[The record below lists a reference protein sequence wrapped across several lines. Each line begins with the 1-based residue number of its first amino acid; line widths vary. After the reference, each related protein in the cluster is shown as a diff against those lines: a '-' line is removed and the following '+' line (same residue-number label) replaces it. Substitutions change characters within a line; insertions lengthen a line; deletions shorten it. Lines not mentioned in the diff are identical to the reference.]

1 MRYITRVHLSDCGWQ
16 EAYFP
21 GTTIELA
28 DPRTGKPRHTVFS
41 LENTGGKTSFL
52 ALVLSCFDTN
62 ERRFLKTLIR
72 SNQRFGDYFGEV
84 PGFILVEWDISGG
97 QTSLLDPERLITGQV
112 VVPRGEGR
120 QREFDRRFFTF
131 RSTPGLAFDDIPA
144 PGLPG
149 FKEHE
154 RLRGH
159 QDVQRWLHALRTSHP
174 GNFQDFMRQS
184 DWKRKL
190 AEEKIDTELLAA
202 QVDFNRDEG
211 GIEDFL
217 NFRSESEFV
226 RKFLTMTLPAAEADA
241 VRGVLA
247 EHVGRLSDLPRLQRR
262 RDAMHRLKEQF
273 APFVVVAEEA
283 KAAQRDVWRSGC
295 HAFGLKVALDERR
308 RRAMRQA
315 ELHCEA
321 AGAHENAAKEAE
333 VACKS
338 AQVELAS
345 VRVELVW
352 RRHEAAENHAA
363 TSDEALRQS
372 LMRKRL
378 IHGAVLL
385 REILDDYA
393 RYESLQEAIDT
404 KHADL
409 KPRREALGALGADLA
424 ATLKDRST
432 ALRERQSLL
441 EADGRRAR
449 AGAQEAEKQRSA
461 NQQSAQAERQ
471 RVAEIDVALVHAQ
484 EFRATLEEA
493 QVLDP
498 GESAQAASRRH
509 AEVAQTTG
517 EQAHKLRA
525 QAELKEARSRECRD
539 QKSDLNAECTGLE
552 RDIRTLRESVRE
564 GEEKRRELAFDSTIL
579 ALIGERQIDPDTD
592 AIGRVLADARSKSVA
607 KVRERERRQDM
618 LEADRASLEA
628 TGLASIDDDVRIVSN
643 RLNASG
649 VPDAQPYAAY
659 LSDIVRRPDDI
670 RRFAEL
676 DPARF
681 CGVAVPNR
689 NALEVAQRV
698 LQSSPALRRPV
709 VVAVADDTP
718 GETHGDRFV
727 LCVDEPA
734 AYDRQA
740 ARDLQERLDRELAGI
755 EGSIGEEQRRID
767 RLESTLQNL
776 DSWRTRFG
784 DGKLDVL
791 SREIEEKLARA
802 EGIEGEMAALAE
814 RIESDE
820 TAARDSRARAR
831 EHDERA
837 HVFSE
842 YARRAREYHA
852 QWESRL
858 DDWNMARL
866 GHEQTARTAEA
877 QASDNEAERDKLT
890 DEARRCEVDAADE
903 AQSAAGMEREA
914 GDIIYTAP
922 EGQIAEDLDALRRDY
937 MQDLETLR
945 SLEEKSVD
953 RLRGQQEEIRRAM
966 ARKEDHFNREFRDI
980 ARADVEAEAA
990 RDGIREAAVA
1000 ADTAFET
1007 AQANAFGARA
1017 ECEVAEKAYKSERD
1031 QRTEEIRPE
1040 PLADLQALTPEQ
1052 LATIAPQAE
1061 QSILEQQ
1068 TLAARETQAARQA
1081 REEAARNRRTEHAF
1095 AGWSSTL
1102 ASILRGEIFP
1112 SERIDLPSEEEISAL
1127 VSRTISDHSQ
1137 ARGMLNEAERRVFKI
1152 YDDIRRFTNSDAFRG
1167 LEGEREVAAHL
1178 SANDPLAAASDASR
1192 TAALIDERLKS
1203 IEHDLSCLDG
1213 DLQACIE
1220 ELERLLSTAL
1230 YIVRRMLRD
1239 GRIPAHVPRFG
1250 DQPVFRMSADLSRIV
1265 PTQRTEILRNYVTDL
1280 AEADRIPQ
1288 TGQDIAAELVGRM
1301 TGALGR
1307 STLGIRL
1314 LKPKGEGD
1322 TEHMPIDQVT
1332 VSGGELL
1339 TAAMMIY
1346 LVIARLRAEGTHG
1359 SGGETGV
1366 LIMDNPLGKANKS
1379 LLLKTQ
1385 IGLAD
1390 AMGIQLFYTTGV
1402 QDLSALAE
1410 FENIVRLRRNR
1421 QSRSTRRIH
1430 VEVEAM
1436 RTHIDRSTSDGAG
1449 RSTASVA

>member
-1 MRYITRVHLSDCGWQ
+1 MRYITRVHLSDCGWH

-84 PGFILVEWDISGG
+84 PGFILVEWDLSGG
-97 QTSLLDPERLITGQV
+97 QTSLLDSERLITGQV

-159 QDVQRWLHALRTSHP
+159 QDVQRWLHTLRTSHP
-174 GNFQDFMRQS
+174 GNFQDFVRQS

-202 QVDFNRDEG
+202 QVEFNRDEG

-217 NFRSESEFV
+217 NFRSESEFI
-226 RKFLTMTLPAAEADA
+226 RKFLAMTVPAAEADA

-283 KAAQRDVWRSGC
+283 KAAHEEVRRWGC
-295 HAFGLKVALDERR
+295 HAAGLKMALDEHRLQ
-308 RRAMRQA
+308 ASRQA
-315 ELHCEA
+315 EQHGEA

-333 VACKS
+333 AACKS

-345 VRVELVW
+345 VRVELAC

-363 TSDEALRQS
+363 MSDEALHQS
-372 LMRKRL
+372 SMRKRL
-378 IHGAVLL
+378 LQGAVLL
-385 REILDDYA
+385 REILDDHA
-393 RYESLQEAIDT
+393 RCESLQEAIDT
-404 KHADL
+404 EHADL
-409 KPRREALGALGADLA
+409 KPRRDALGALGADLA
-424 ATLKDRST
+424 ATLNERST
-432 ALRERQSLL
+432 ALRERQCSL
-441 EADGRRAR
+441 EADARRAK
-449 AGAQEAEKQRSA
+449 AEAQEAEKQRSA
-461 NQQSAQAERQ
+461 NQQFAQAERQ
-471 RVAEIDVALVHAQ
+471 RVAEIDVELGHAQ
-484 EFRATLEEA
+484 DFRAALEEA

-498 GESAQAASRRH
+498 GEGAEVASRRH
-509 AEVAQTTG
+509 AEAAQTTG
-517 EQAHKLRA
+517 EQAQKLRT
-525 QAELKEARSRECRD
+525 QAEAKDARSREYRD
-539 QKSDLNAECTGLE
+539 QRSDLNAERAGLE
-552 RDIRTLRESVRE
+552 GDIRTLREAVRE

-579 ALIGERQIDPDTD
+579 ALIGERQIDPDAD
-592 AIGRVLADARSKSVA
+592 AIGRVLADARSKSAA
-607 KVRERERRQDM
+607 KIRERERRQDM

-628 TGLASIDDDVRIVSN
+628 TGLASIDDDVRVVAD

-659 LSDIVRRPDDI
+659 LSDIVRTPHDI

-689 NALEVAQRV
+689 NALEVAQRA
-698 LQSSPALRRPV
+698 LQSPPALSRPV

-718 GETHGDRFV
+718 GETRGDRFV

-740 ARDLQERLDRELAGI
+740 AHDLQERLDGELARI

-767 RLESTLQNL
+767 RLESTIQDL

-784 DGKLDVL
+784 GGKLDAL
-791 SREIEEKLARA
+791 SREIEEKVTRT
-802 EGIEGEMAALAE
+802 EGVESEMTQLAE
-814 RIESDE
+814 RIEIDE
-820 TAARDSRARAR
+820 TAARDCRAGER

-837 HVFSE
+837 HAFSE
-842 YARRAREYHA
+842 CARRAREHHA

-858 DDWNMARL
+858 DDWNVARL
-866 GHEQTARTAEA
+866 RHEQAARSAEA
-877 QASDNEAERDKLT
+877 QASDNEAERDALA
-890 DEARRCEVDAADE
+890 DEARRREGEAAVE
-903 AQSAAGMEREA
+903 AQRAAGMEREA
-914 GDIIYTAP
+914 GDIVYRAP

-937 MQDLETLR
+937 TQDLETLR
-945 SLEEKSVD
+945 SLEEKGVD

-966 ARKEDHFNREFRDI
+966 ARKEDRFNREFHDI

-990 RDGIREAAVA
+990 HDGIRDAAAA
-1000 ADTAFET
+1000 ADTALET
-1007 AQANAFGARA
+1007 ARANASAARA
-1017 ECEVAEKAYKSERD
+1017 ECEVAANAYQSERD

-1040 PLADLQALTPEQ
+1040 PLTDLRALTPEQ
-1052 LATIAPQAE
+1052 LGAIAPRAE
-1061 QSILEQQ
+1061 QSILEQRA
-1068 TLAARETQAARQA
+1068 LAAREIRAARRA
-1081 REEAARNRRTEHAF
+1081 REEAMRNESTERAF
-1095 AGWSSTL
+1095 AGWSDTL
-1102 ASILRGEIFP
+1102 AGILHGEVFP
-1112 SERIDLPSEEEISAL
+1112 PERVNLPGEEEVAALISRA
-1127 VSRTISDHSQ
+1127 ISDHSQ
-1137 ARGMLNEAERRVFKI
+1137 ASATLSEAQSRVYKV

-1178 SANDPLAAASDASR
+1178 SANDPLAAAAHAPR

-1250 DQPVFRMSADLSRIV
+1250 GQPVFRMSADLSRIV
-1265 PTQRTEILRNYVTDL
+1265 PTQRSEILRSYVTDL

-1288 TGQDIAAELVGRM
+1288 TGQDIAAELVERM
-1301 TGALGR
+1301 TAALGR
-1307 STLGIRL
+1307 RTLGIQL

-1322 TEHMPIDQVT
+1322 TEHMPIDRVT

-1346 LVIARLRAEGTHG
+1346 LVIARLRAEATHG
-1359 SGGETGV
+1359 SGGETGI
-1366 LIMDNPLGKANKS
+1366 LIMDNPLGKANKA

-1402 QDLSALAE
+1402 QDPSALAE

-1436 RTHIDRSTSDGAG
+1436 RTHIDRPTSDEAE
-1449 RSTASVA
+1449 RSEASVA